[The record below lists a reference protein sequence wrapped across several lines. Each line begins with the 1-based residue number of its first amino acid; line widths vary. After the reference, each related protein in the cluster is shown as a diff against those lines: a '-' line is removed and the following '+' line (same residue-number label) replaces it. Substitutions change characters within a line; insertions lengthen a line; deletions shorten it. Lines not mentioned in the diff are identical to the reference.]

1 MVSNEQPIV
10 MHVEVTKGY
19 FDMSRAERRD
29 FLRRLL
35 DGLSPNSAVRDSAME
50 SSGDSCSQTN
60 GNGFE
65 NADKG

>member
-19 FDMSRAERRD
+19 FDMSRAERRE

-35 DGLSPNSAVRDSAME
+35 DGLSPNSAVRESALDP
-50 SSGDSCSQTN
+50 SGAPNKHTK
-60 GNGFE
+60 GNVLE
-65 NADKG
+65 NADAG